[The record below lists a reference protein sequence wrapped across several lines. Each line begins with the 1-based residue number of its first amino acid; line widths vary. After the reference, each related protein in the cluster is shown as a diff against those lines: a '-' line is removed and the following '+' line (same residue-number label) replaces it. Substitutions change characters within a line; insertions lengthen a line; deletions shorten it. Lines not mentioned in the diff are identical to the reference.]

1 MQNYIPQQKAGTTSL
16 ARDSEMSIDANQA
29 RQKIMMKSFE
39 TANEERISSLE
50 YQKLKYLDITFL
62 KTA

>member
-1 MQNYIPQQKAGTTSL
+1 M
-16 ARDSEMSIDANQA
+16 ARDSEMSIDTNQA